1 MEAKRTA
8 KVERQTGETSII
20 LSLDVDG
27 QGTADL
33 DTGIPFFDH
42 MLSLFAKHGLFDI
55 ALKAK
60 GDIAVDYHHTVEDVG
75 IVLGQA
81 FREALGSK
89 AGMVRYGH
97 AYVPMDDVLA
107 RSVVDLCNR
116 AIFVYDVTVEHPM
129 VRDFNINLVR
139 EFFQA
144 FAQNAAA
151 TLHLKLEYGEDA
163 HHVAE
168 ALFKASA
175 RALDVATRV
184 DDRLQGAIP
193 STKGLLT

>member
-184 DDRLQGAIP
+184 DDRVQGAIP